1 MHSSTAEGGMAH
13 SCGWERTTGWGFT
26 SIIPPLVLFRH
37 FCPWTLLRS
46 QQLSFFSGTSA
57 EVTTLVL
64 LIGDQGNLLAKVTAD
79 SQVAFSPVT
88 PPPTTPTQIRL
99 GGSNLACWGSTLAN
113 PNAGKFMDGPRRGQI
128 SRAEKGPSSFLLLRV
143 LEFS

>member
-88 PPPTTPTQIRL
+88 PPT
-99 GGSNLACWGSTLAN
+99 NN
-113 PNAGKFMDGPRRGQI
+113 PNADSLGRFKLGLLGLNTCQPQRWEIYG
-128 SRAEKGPSSFLLLRV
+128 RAEERTNL
-143 LEFS
+143 